1 MFCHF
6 PLVLFF
12 IHIRTPTLNVQELV
26 IEQLTA
32 RVILK
37 CIEAFYPYVCIFFAD
52 EEVTGGS
59 VKVLLT
65 IYDFV
70 PIHTEHTFG
79 LCEFLQDVK
88 KNCPVPKGT
97 LDFTI
102 DNEVPMDVDVSRP

>member
-1 MFCHF
+1 M
-6 PLVLFF
+6 VLLIF
-12 IHIRTPTLNVQELV
+12 IHIRTPTLNVQEVV

-32 RVILK
+32 HVIVK
-37 CIEAFYPYVCIFFAD
+37 CIEAFYPCVCILFAD

-59 VKVLLT
+59 VTVLLT